1 MIKSINE
8 LDGFFNSYNPS
19 LGSGKLR
26 ENRLDRMRI
35 LLSELGNPELS
46 YKTIHIAGSKGKGTT
61 AIYLSKIIKENGF
74 KCGLYM
80 SPHVYDLRERFSLA
94 GEFFSLDDYLK
105 AANELEE
112 VVSKLVFDESLGLD
126 KPTTFEL
133 YTAYAFL
140 LFKNTGCDYAV
151 IETGMGGRLDA
162 TNVINPIAS
171 VFTAIELEHTNVLG
185 ETLKEIATEKSGIIK
200 DKTPVFVTSY
210 DDEIMDVIQEKA
222 DIKKAPIYK
231 FSKEATVY
239 SNFKYNEKNDSI
251 DTIISVN
258 GQDYSLS
265 MDSISSIKGFDSMYA
280 FFITAM
286 LGINK
291 KASIDLSDVTMPARY
306 EEKPLAI
313 NQDKI
318 IRFIYDGAH
327 TPLSVF
333 MTMDTI
339 IRHFKIKQ
347 DESGHEVLRGEA
359 CLILSFA
366 DGKKIEE
373 MLHILVPYFQN
384 VIITGCGSFKKSNP
398 EEIYKL
404 AKEVSPSHDISM
416 IEDPVKAVTR
426 AIRRVDK
433 FGTVFVIG
441 SFYLCA
447 EIKNALKE
455 LGYES

>member
-1 MIKSINE
+1 
-8 LDGFFNSYNPS
+8 
-19 LGSGKLR
+19 
-26 ENRLDRMRI
+26 
-35 LLSELGNPELS
+35 
-46 YKTIHIAGSKGKGTT
+46 
-61 AIYLSKIIKENGF
+61 
-74 KCGLYM
+74 
-80 SPHVYDLRERFSLA
+80 
-94 GEFFSLDDYLK
+94 
-105 AANELEE
+105 
-112 VVSKLVFDESLGLD
+112 
-126 KPTTFEL
+126 
-133 YTAYAFL
+133 
-140 LFKNTGCDYAV
+140 
-151 IETGMGGRLDA
+151 
-162 TNVINPIAS
+162 
-171 VFTAIELEHTNVLG
+171 
-185 ETLKEIATEKSGIIK
+185 
-200 DKTPVFVTSY
+200 
-210 DDEIMDVIQEKA
+210 
-222 DIKKAPIYK
+222 
-231 FSKEATVY
+231 
-239 SNFKYNEKNDSI
+239 
-251 DTIISVN
+251 
-258 GQDYSLS
+258 
-265 MDSISSIKGFDSMYA
+265 
-280 FFITAM
+280 
-286 LGINK
+286 
-291 KASIDLSDVTMPARY
+291 MPARY

-426 AIRRVDK
+426 AMRRVDK